1 MSSSESRDDGPEI
14 SLGYGSSLFD
24 CDPALNKLRSPR
36 VGGSEFACFAVQ
48 TNQKANVAIV
58 KILFDGASGFSF
70 FGKYFEP
77 SVRIGLGPLP

>member
-1 MSSSESRDDGPEI
+1 MSSTESGDNGPEI

-24 CDPALNKLRSPR
+24 CDPALGKLRPPR
-36 VGGSEFACFAVQ
+36 VGGGEFACFAVQ
-48 TNQKANVAIV
+48 PNEKANVSIV